1 MIKIEK
7 YLDIEISSNNQ
18 SDYDDLNR
26 IMHVQTLIH
35 SIPFDKIDEFFTSL
49 VDTIDA
55 DDLIKDY
62 LKATIDETMC
72 DAAKESI
79 IYANIAENERELYS
93 SICTF
98 MESRDNGNAYDREA
112 GRLKNYF
119 SKEDIHVLN
128 NQSGDLNI
136 PKTIFVFMDYSSYGD
151 YRVYMTSYEDGY
163 YYFITDQE
171 NNLLANFVSANLA
184 YNDTNY
190 SYTNLSN
197 KGFTISN
204 IEDFLNDNDKS
215 NLLADNHTYEELK
228 DLRKE
233 LASSDQIKR
242 GLCPKN

>member
-1 MIKIEK
+1 MKLKKELLALSLAFLVGNSITAKAYSESELTKIHNKIEK

-49 VDTIDA
+49 VDTID
-55 DDLIKDY
+55 
-62 LKATIDETMC
+62 
-72 DAAKESI
+72 
-79 IYANIAENERELYS
+79 
-93 SICTF
+93 
-98 MESRDNGNAYDREA
+98 RDNGNAYDREA